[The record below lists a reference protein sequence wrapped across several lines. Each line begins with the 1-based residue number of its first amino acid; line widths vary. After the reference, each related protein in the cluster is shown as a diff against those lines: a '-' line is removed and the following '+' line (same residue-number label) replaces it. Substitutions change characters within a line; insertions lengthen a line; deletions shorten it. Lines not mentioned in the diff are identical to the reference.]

1 MSIARGLSEAAI
13 LLLLGG
19 RCQGKAVAIGT
30 AEHTASARL
39 TTAMPEQDPDA
50 NKVNFCRRR
59 SRHRAKVRCSD

>member
-19 RCQGKAVAIGT
+19 LPGKAVAIGT
-30 AEHTASARL
+30 ADHTASARL
-39 TTAMPEQDPDA
+39 TTAMPEEDPDA

-59 SRHRAKVRCSD
+59 SRHRAKMRCSD